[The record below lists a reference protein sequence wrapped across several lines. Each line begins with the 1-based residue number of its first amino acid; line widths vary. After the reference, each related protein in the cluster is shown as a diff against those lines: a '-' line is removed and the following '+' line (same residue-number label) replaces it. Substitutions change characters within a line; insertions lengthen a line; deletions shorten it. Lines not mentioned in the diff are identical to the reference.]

1 MAETCLLLHIPG
13 LTPTFVGQGG
23 RSPKHFC
30 ERCLWCT
37 PVAQWRPN
45 AARSW
50 PSCSPSIRT
59 TVQRELRENQWVD
72 VLSRSFTLRVR
83 INLAF
88 LQSKKCPQPSEPRD
102 FSTILSLSLSLVKIQ
117 LWYLVCTVVYNMSTY
132 NTLHVYIFCRALE
145 LHNLN
150 PSAVYFYMVTKLSS
164 VYFYMVSEQCSW
176 NNAPITANRHTTEST
191 A

>member
-1 MAETCLLLHIPG
+1 MVVVPS
-13 LTPTFVGQGG
+13 TFVKGAFDARQWLSEG
-23 RSPKHFC
+23 RMPPGVGPVAALAFGPRSSESC
-30 ERCLWCT
+30 ERINESMSFHHLSPWE
-37 PVAQWRPN
+37 WE
-45 AARSW
+45 SIW
-50 PSCSPSIRT
+50 LSC
-59 TVQRELRENQWVD
+59 NQKSAHNQASNVIS
-72 VLSRSFTLRVR
+72 V
-83 INLAF
+83 
-88 LQSKKCPQPSEPRD
+88 P
-102 FSTILSLSLSLVKIQ
+102 FSLSLSLSLVKIQ

-132 NTLHVYIFCRALE
+132 KTLHVYIFCRALE